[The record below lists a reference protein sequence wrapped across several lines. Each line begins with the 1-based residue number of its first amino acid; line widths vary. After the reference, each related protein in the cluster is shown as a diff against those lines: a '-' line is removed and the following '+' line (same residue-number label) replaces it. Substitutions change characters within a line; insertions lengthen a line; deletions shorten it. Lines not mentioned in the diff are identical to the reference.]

1 MNQTPTP
8 PPPSTW
14 ERDPVAY
21 ELTWTWR
28 DAPPT
33 ETPMVTPLR
42 ATSVQRAIRQLV
54 GGLAEENGADVS
66 RAVIVLDAVRV

>member
-42 ATSVQRAIRQLV
+42 ATSVQQAIRK
-54 GGLAEENGADVS
+54 LARDLANEAGHNVNHAI
-66 RAVIVLDAVRV
+66 IVLDAVRV